1 MQSIKPKFQDS
12 CGFAML
18 ANLNGDASEEIIQK
32 SIHGLK
38 KLSHRGTV
46 AADGKSSDG
55 CGVLFKM
62 DKNSILSLI
71 DTENIV
77 VPEKFAIAVLYL
89 NPDKEKY
96 DESLNIFNQE
106 LEKNKIGIFS
116 IREVPIK
123 PEYCGHQALKDLP
136 KIIQVYVNLDYLEKQ
151 DDLEINLELLK
162 IRKTVEELHRKKS
175 IIENFYCASF
185 STYAISY
192 KALVSTENLANFYP
206 DLKEGKLKSSICLFH
221 QRFSTNTYPEWK
233 LAQPFRML
241 AHNGEI
247 NTIDGNRNWS
257 LARSKELLNEN
268 LKELADIRE
277 LINQNGSDSMSL
289 DNLLEILN
297 LGGIDLNTA
306 VKLVMPPA
314 YQKNPNYSQELKS
327 MYEYFSHFMEPWD
340 GPAAIVA
347 FNNTEAICSLD
358 RNGLRP
364 ARYCI
369 TNRNEFLIG
378 SEIGIIDYDLKDIIE
393 HGKLNPGETI
403 SFEFETKRITNN
415 QEIERKISH
424 KFNYQKLIEDGT
436 KQIISPLSINYEDN
450 FALEKNIF
458 ENIKTY
464 YKYFQISLEEIKNTF
479 PPLANNSSEAISSM
493 GDDAALAALSSK
505 RRNLFDYF
513 RQRFAQVTNP
523 AIDSIREKNVMSL
536 ETFIGPAQN
545 IFTDFGKVQYRL
557 KLKSPVIDQKKLQ
570 EIIELKHNKI
580 CRQDLNIPMDQD
592 LLISIEKLK
601 NLVLDQ
607 VNSGKELIILT
618 DTGIKDK
625 HYLIHPLLALASI
638 NYFLTEKGL
647 RSKINIL
654 IETAHARDPH
664 QFAVFVAF
672 GATAIYPYLSYQII
686 RKINA
691 NQEIQEIE
699 HKMRNYQYGIEQGLL
714 KIMSKMGISIVK
726 SYRGSAL
733 FDIFGLG
740 KDFCEHIFIKNHSL
754 IGGMSIKDFEEELKS
769 QSLFAWDINN
779 EVEIPGIIKY
789 RKDGED
795 HAYIP
800 EQVNLLQ
807 EAVRENS
814 LEKYN
819 QYKNLVNNRNIIS
832 LRDMLELAHLR
843 EPISIDEVED
853 SSEIVKRFTVS
864 AMSLGA
870 ISPEAHEA
878 ISEAMNKINARS
890 NSGEGGEDKSRFGTI
905 KNSKIKQVASGR
917 FGVDAEYLISA
928 EAIQIKIAQG
938 AKPGEGGQLPGFKVN
953 ELIAKLRCTKEG
965 TTLISPPPH
974 HDIYS
979 IEDLAQL
986 IFDLKQINPKA
997 EISVKLVS
1005 SSNTATVA
1013 CGVAKAYAD
1022 NITIAGADG
1031 GTGASPL
1038 TSIRYAGLPWEYGL
1052 AETHKLL
1059 LENNL
1064 RNKVSLQVDGG
1075 MKTGLDVI
1083 KAAILGA
1090 EIYGFGTNILISLGC
1105 KYLRVCHLN
1114 TCPTGIATQK
1124 EDLRKKYFKGV
1135 SKDVVNYMYFI
1146 ANEIREIL
1154 ASLGLKSIS
1163 EIIGRT
1169 DLLKKVENLS
1179 KKQSQIN
1186 IESLLSFPE
1195 DKSSYDNYIIDNP
1208 CNDKSI
1214 LTKTLIN
1221 DVSSQIAFKDYIKLS
1236 YNISNT
1242 DRSVASALNYY
1253 LLSNYQKKLIA
1264 EKQIDLN
1271 FKGYAG
1277 QSFGSFLIEGISI
1290 FLEGIANDYVGKS
1303 LSGGKIIIKSPRN
1316 SKFPSSSSYAMGNT
1330 CLYGAIKGKLFAN
1343 AKAGERFAIRN
1354 SGAQAVIEGLGD
1366 HGCEYMTGGL
1376 ILILG
1381 EIGNNFGAGM
1391 TGGIAIVLNEKG
1403 DINEKVN
1410 NNFVEVLKLNSI
1422 NSFELNEIITELLI
1436 QHRDL
1441 TDSEKAKIIIKD
1453 FNKLKHSFYIV
1464 KSYNSD
1470 IHEQISHEAN
1480 SVLNFHLNENK
1491 K

>member
-1 MQSIKPKFQDS
+1 MQTLKSKFQDS

-18 ANLNGDASEEIIQK
+18 ANLDGIASEEIIQK
-32 SIHGLK
+32 SIQGLD

-55 CGVLFKM
+55 CGILFKIE
-62 DKNSILSLI
+62 KESVLNLI
-71 DTENIV
+71 NTENIV
-77 VPEKFAIAVLYL
+77 IPNQFAIAVLYL
-89 NPDKEKY
+89 SPDQEKY
-96 DESLNIFNQE
+96 DKSLNIFNQE
-106 LEKNKIGIFS
+106 LEKKNMGIFS

-123 PEYCGHQALKDLP
+123 PEYCGHRALKDLP
-136 KIIQVYVNLDYLEKQ
+136 RIIQVFVNLDF
-151 DDLEINLELLK
+151 LEIKDELKLNLELLK
-162 IRKTVEELHRKKS
+162 VRKQVEQCHREES
-175 IIENFYCASF
+175 SLENFYCASF
-185 STYAISY
+185 STYCISY
-192 KALVSTENLANFYP
+192 KALVTTENLANFYP
-206 DLKEGKLKSSICLFH
+206 DLKESKLKSSICLFH
-221 QRFSTNTYPEWK
+221 QRFSTNTHPEWK

-247 NTIDGNRNWS
+247 NTIDGNRSWS
-257 LARSKELLNEN
+257 LTRNKELLNED
-268 LKELADIRE
+268 LQELAEIRE
-277 LINQNGSDSMSL
+277 LINQSGSDSMSL
-289 DNLLEILN
+289 DNLLELLN

-306 VKLVMPPA
+306 IKLLMPPS
-314 YQKNPNYSQELKS
+314 YQKNPSYNQELKS
-327 MYEYFSHFMEPWD
+327 MYEYYSHFMEAWD

-347 FNNTEAICSLD
+347 FNNSEAICSLD

-369 TNRNEFLIG
+369 TNKNEFLIG
-378 SEIGIIDYDLKDIIE
+378 SEIGIIDYELEDIIE

-403 SFEFETKRITNN
+403 SLEFDTKRITNN
-415 QEIERKISH
+415 KEIERKLSH
-424 KFNYQKLIEDGT
+424 KHNYHKLIEEGT
-436 KQIISPLSINYEDN
+436 KQIVSPLKIQFEDD

-479 PPLANNSSEAISSM
+479 PPLANNSNEAISSM
-493 GDDAALAALSSK
+493 GDDASLAALSSK
-505 RRNLFDYF
+505 KRNLFDYF

-545 IFTDFGKVQYRL
+545 IFSDFGKMQERL
-557 KLKSPVIDQKKLQ
+557 KLKTPVLDQRKLQ
-570 EIIELKHNKI
+570 EIIQLKQDKI
-580 CRQDLNIPMDQD
+580 CKQDLNIHMDQG
-592 LLISIEKLK
+592 LHESIEKLK

-607 VNSGKELIILT
+607 VTSGKELIILS
-618 DTGIKDK
+618 DAGIKDR
-625 HYLIHPLLALASI
+625 HYLLHPLLALTSV

-647 RSKINIL
+647 RSKVNIIL
-654 IETAHARDPH
+654 ETAHARDPH
-664 QFAVFVAF
+664 HFAVFIAF
-672 GATAIYPYLSYQII
+672 GATAVYPYLSYQII

-691 NQEIQEIE
+691 DISSQEIE
-699 HKMRNYQYGIEQGLL
+699 HKMHNYQYGIEQGLL
-714 KIMSKMGISIVK
+714 KIMSKMGISIIK

-740 KDFCEHIFIKNHSL
+740 EDFTENIFIKNSSL
-754 IGGMSIKDFEEELKS
+754 INGMSIKDYEEEMKS
-769 QSLFAWDINN
+769 VSSFAWNKNN

-789 RKDGED
+789 RKDGES
-795 HAYIP
+795 HAYVP

-814 LEKYN
+814 AEKYN
-819 QYKNLVNNRNIIS
+819 EYKELVNKRNIIS
-832 LRDMLELAHLR
+832 LRDLLELAHNR
-843 EPISIDEVED
+843 EPISIDEVEEV
-853 SSEIVKRFTVS
+853 SEIVKRFTVS

-878 ISEAMNKINARS
+878 ISEAMNEINARS
-890 NSGEGGEDKSRFGTI
+890 NSGEGGEDKSRYNTI

-979 IEDLAQL
+979 IEDLSQL
-986 IFDLKQINPKA
+986 IFDLKQVNPKA

-1075 MKTGLDVI
+1075 MKTGLDVV

-1090 EIYGFGTNILISLGC
+1090 ETFGFGTNILISLGC

-1124 EDLRKKYFKGV
+1124 EELRQKYFKGL
-1135 SKDVVNYMYFI
+1135 SEHVVNYMYFI

-1154 ASLGLKSIS
+1154 ASLGIRSMS
-1163 EIIGRT
+1163 ELIGKT
-1169 DLLKKVENLS
+1169 NLLKRVNSLTT
-1179 KKQSQIN
+1179 KQSQIN
-1186 IESLLSFPE
+1186 IDELINFPE
-1195 DKSSYDNYIIDNP
+1195 DNSSYENYILDNP
-1208 CNDKSI
+1208 CADKSI
-1214 LTKTLIN
+1214 LTKTIIS
-1221 DVSSQIAFKDYIKLS
+1221 DVSSQIAFKDYINLS
-1236 YNISNT
+1236 YKISNT
-1242 DRSVASALNYY
+1242 DRSVASGLNHY
-1253 LLSNYQKKLIA
+1253 LLKNYKKDFLA
-1264 EKQIDLN
+1264 EKQIDINL
-1271 FKGYAG
+1271 KGYAG
-1277 QSFGSFLIEGISI
+1277 QSFGSFLIDGLS
-1290 FLEGIANDYVGKS
+1290 LSLDGIANDYVGKS
-1303 LSGGKIIIKSPRN
+1303 LSGGRIIIKSPSNTR
-1316 SKFPSSSSYAMGNT
+1316 FASSASYAMGNT

-1343 AKAGERFAIRN
+1343 SKAGERFAIRN

-1376 ILILG
+1376 VLILG

-1391 TGGIAIVLNEKG
+1391 TGGIAIVLDEKG
-1403 DINEKVN
+1403 NLQDKVN
-1410 NNFVEVLKLNSI
+1410 SNFVEVLELNSI
-1422 NSFELNEIITELLI
+1422 NSFELNEIILGLLAQHKELTE
-1436 QHRDL
+1436 
-1441 TDSEKAKIIIKD
+1441 SAKAKIILND
-1453 FNKLKHSFYIV
+1453 YEKHKNSLHIV

-1470 IHEQISHEAN
+1470 IYEQVSYTAAN
-1480 SVLNFHLNENK
+1480 LDCSFK
-1491 K
+1491 